1 VINGST
7 GNKNIIERK
16 TSITE
21 NKFLK
26 LSVDE
31 THDVHIGEYEIV
43 GIAFN
48 MAQSNGIL
56 EFKGEELNYK
66 MLSSGFFDP
75 NRPLWLVIWS
85 LLKPVKADSSGKVR
99 LKCLERID
107 IPNAELHDHGKIK
120 KEYSNEP
127 VIIEIEGL
135 IVRSK
140 ESHQA
145 VGMRVGLNLDME
157 KY

>member
-1 VINGST
+1 VINSDAK
-7 GNKNIIERK
+7 NKNIIERK

-21 NKFLK
+21 NRFLK

-31 THDVHIGEYEIV
+31 THDVHIGECKIV

-66 MLSSGFFDP
+66 MFSNGFFDP
-75 NRPLWLVIWS
+75 NRPLWLVIRS
-85 LLKPVKADSSGKVR
+85 LLKPVKADSSGKMR
-99 LKCLERID
+99 LKCLEQTD
-107 IPNAELHDHGKIK
+107 IANVELHDHGKIK
-120 KEYSNEP
+120 EEYANEP
-127 VIIEIEGL
+127 VKIEIEGL
-135 IVRSK
+135 ILRSK
-140 ESHQA
+140 EPHQA
-145 VGMRVGLNLDME
+145 VGIRVGLNLDME